1 MNYKENVFIEDNRLN
16 EGYRFELVNIVK
28 SDFEEEGFRIHSRK
42 TALVWVCLQDDTV
55 PFFVKNLEQEV
66 LEDILKIPLVRKEQG
81 KYNLNH
87 VRGENCKLSLQMDTI
102 FVDWL
107 VDSLSVYDNVCIL
120 HFDNKLGLLSYQLVD
135 KDVLSNTFDR
145 YFTELHAELE
155 ENVKQYKIQQVMDEF
170 KNLTT
175 SEQTE
180 FLKTIITNMRNSNVK

>member
-1 MNYKENVFIEDNRLN
+1 MEYKEKLFIEDNRLN
-16 EGYRFELVNIVK
+16 EGYRFELLNIIK
-28 SDFEEEGFRIHSRK
+28 SNFEEDVFRIHFRK

-87 VRGENCKLSLQMDTI
+87 VRGENCKLSLQMDTR
-102 FVDWL
+102 FVDRL

-145 YFTELHAELE
+145 FFTEWQVELE

-180 FLKTIITNMRNSNVK
+180 FLKTVITNMRNSNVK